1 MISMNRAVLIGKIG
15 QDPEARSTESGA
27 SIARISLATNR
38 ATKVDGQWVE
48 TVDWHRLIAE
58 GATATYLVKHAH
70 KGDMLAVD
78 CTIRPQ
84 KWADAD
90 GRTHHDVQLVI
101 ERVVSLIPL
110 CRNTEQIEAPPSDS
124 F

>member
-1 MISMNRAVLIGKIG
+1 MRATASGSLIT
-15 QDPEARSTESGA
+15 RV
-27 SIARISLATNR
+27 SLATNR

-48 TVDWHRLIAE
+48 TTDWHRLIAE
-58 GATATYLVKHAH
+58 GPTAEFLVKNAK

-84 KWADAD
+84 KWEDAE
-90 GRTHHDVQLVI
+90 GRTHHDVSLVI
-101 ERVVSLIPL
+101 ERVASLIPH
-110 CRNTEQIEAPPSDS
+110 RPSTEQIEVPPGGS